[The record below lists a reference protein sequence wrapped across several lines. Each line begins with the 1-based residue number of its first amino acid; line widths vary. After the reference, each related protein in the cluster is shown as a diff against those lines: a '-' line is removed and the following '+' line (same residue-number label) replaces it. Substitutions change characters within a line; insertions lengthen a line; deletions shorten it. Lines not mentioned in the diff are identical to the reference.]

1 MSLDELKTVVKE
13 LGMPQFTAGQIAKW
27 LYQQHVSSIDEMTNI
42 SKANREKL
50 SEQFV
55 IGAMQHIDCQRS
67 IDGTLKYLFPVGDGS
82 KFVETVY
89 IPDGDRATLCVSCQ
103 VGCKMNLS
111 CWRWLKIRRDSLY
124 PRWRSCHALCVL
136 SGGL

>member
-55 IGAMQHIDCQRS
+55 IGATMER
-67 IDGTLKYLFPVGDGS
+67 
-82 KFVETVY
+82 
-89 IPDGDRATLCVSCQ
+89 
-103 VGCKMNLS
+103 
-111 CWRWLKIRRDSLY
+111 
-124 PRWRSCHALCVL
+124 
-136 SGGL
+136 